1 MRHIAGN
8 KNVADHLS
16 RIHHDDV
23 GHLAAFISVFDKPAI
38 FSAIKDAQRTCEEA
52 WYLKLARAATDEAA
66 SPADSSALIQNKN
79 KKDTNEKQI
88 QNETSQNEIQNI

>member
-66 SPADSSALIQNKN
+66 TPADSSAHIQNKN
-79 KKDTNEKQI
+79 TKDDNEKQI
-88 QNETSQNEIQNI
+88 ENN

>member
-23 GHLAAFISVFDKPAI
+23 GQVAAFISVFDKPAI
-38 FSAIKDAQRTCEEA
+38 FQAIKEAQCTC
-52 WYLKLARAATDEAA
+52 
-66 SPADSSALIQNKN
+66 
-79 KKDTNEKQI
+79 
-88 QNETSQNEIQNI
+88 